1 MLAVDFVNV
10 AVVISGIL
18 VLTAAVLTIV
28 LWQEEGRR
36 SAQHSRAQARH
47 TALGRPA
54 QQLEAPADVNDANA
68 ELSA

>member
-18 VLTAAVLTIV
+18 VLMAAVLTIV

-36 SAQHSRAQARH
+36 SAAHERAQTRH
-47 TALGRPA
+47 TALGRPGA
-54 QQLEAPADVNDANA
+54 DAPTGSRDETA

>member
-1 MLAVDFVNV
+1 MVAVDFVNV

-18 VLTAAVLTIV
+18 VLAAAVLTLV

-36 SAQHSRAQARH
+36 SAHHTRAQTRH
-47 TALGRPA
+47 TALSRRKA
-54 QQLEAPADVNDANA
+54 ATAVPADAKNEDA

>member
-10 AVVISGIL
+10 FVVIAGVL
-18 VLTAAVLTIV
+18 VLMAAVMTLV

-36 SAQHSRAQARH
+36 SAAHTRATARH
-47 TALGRPA
+47 TALGGSGEQPRP
-54 QQLEAPADVNDANA
+54 EGENA

>member
-1 MLAVDFVNV
+1 MVAVDFVNV

-18 VLTAAVLTIV
+18 VLLALVMTLV

-36 SAQHSRAQARH
+36 SAQLSRDNARH
-47 TALGRPA
+47 TALGGPD
-54 QQLEAPADVNDANA
+54 EEDAA

>member
-18 VLTAAVLTIV
+18 VLVAVVMTLV

-36 SAQHSRAQARH
+36 EAQHTKATTRH
-47 TALGRPA
+47 TALGRP
-54 QQLEAPADVNDANA
+54 EGDDADDAA

>member
-18 VLTAAVLTIV
+18 VLCAAVLTLV

-36 SAQHSRAQARH
+36 AASLGRAQNRH
-47 TALGRPA
+47 TALGRPD
-54 QQLEAPADVNDANA
+54 APADAGDETA

>member
-1 MLAVDFVNV
+1 MVAVDFVNV

-18 VLTAAVLTIV
+18 ALLAIVMTLV

-36 SAQHSRAQARH
+36 AAQHTRATTRH
-47 TALGRPA
+47 TALG
-54 QQLEAPADVNDANA
+54 APESDLAEDA

>member
-1 MLAVDFVNV
+1 MVAIDFVNV

-18 VLTAAVLTIV
+18 VLVAIVMTFV

-36 SAQHSRAQARH
+36 AAEHTKAHMRH
-47 TALGRPA
+47 TALGGP
-54 QQLEAPADVNDANA
+54 ESDVEEEA